1 MELLFVFV
9 AGAIIGILARYCL
22 PGRHMHGSMLVPA
35 LGAAFA
41 CALWAVL
48 TWAGLAWNGGWI
60 WWITILG
67 TVLVTV
73 VVDLALARS
82 RHRADADR
90 LATLSHTGLTERA

>member
-1 MELLFVFV
+1 MELLFVFI
-9 AGAIIGILARYCL
+9 AGAIIGLLARYCL
-22 PGRHMHGSMLVPA
+22 PGRHTHGSMLVPA

-48 TWAGLAWNGGWI
+48 TWSGLAWNGGWI

-73 VVDLALARS
+73 VVDLALGRS
-82 RHRADADR
+82 RQRADAER
-90 LATLSHTGLTERA
+90 LATLTRTGLPERA